1 MLGSDT
7 IAAIATPAGRSAR
20 AVIRIS
26 GQGTFDLLR
35 TRLGIADRQRGCTTG
50 RLELSG
56 GRTFPVLVA
65 VFPAPASYT
74 GEDAAEVFM
83 PGNPMLVERALATLL
98 DGARGPGARQANPGE
113 FTARAY
119 FSGRLTLDQAEGVAA
134 VIAAENA
141 EQLAAAKELLGG
153 STGRL
158 YASWA
163 EEVATLLAL
172 VEAGIDFTDQEDV
185 VAIAPAELARRCAAV
200 RGAILAFLG
209 SAAGAAPST
218 ALPRVVLAGRPNA
231 GKSTLFNALLGRRRA
246 VVSEVAGT
254 TRDVI
259 EEPLDLAADLPGAGV
274 VMLVDLAGLDG
285 GVSGAVDLQAQE
297 AAREAV
303 AGADVVVHCDP
314 AGRFEGPGA
323 PPGTPV
329 LRVRTKADLP
339 VAAPGTDGSVDVCA
353 LDQWHIPV
361 LRRAIAE
368 AAGGSRAAGV
378 AALLPRHRRALH
390 EAAAQLAEARA
401 CPDPVVAAGCLRG
414 ALDELG
420 SLVGRISPDDVIG
433 RIFATFCVGK

>member
-1 MLGSDT
+1 
-7 IAAIATPAGRSAR
+7 
-20 AVIRIS
+20 
-26 GQGTFDLLR
+26 
-35 TRLGIADRQRGCTTG
+35 
-50 RLELSG
+50 
-56 GRTFPVLVA
+56 
-65 VFPAPASYT
+65 
-74 GEDAAEVFM
+74 
-83 PGNPMLVERALATLL
+83 
-98 DGARGPGARQANPGE
+98 
-113 FTARAY
+113 
-119 FSGRLTLDQAEGVAA
+119 
-134 VIAAENA
+134 
-141 EQLAAAKELLGG
+141 
-153 STGRL
+153 
-158 YASWA
+158 
-163 EEVATLLAL
+163 
-172 VEAGIDFTDQEDV
+172 
-185 VAIAPAELARRCAAV
+185 V

-259 EEPLDLAADLPGAGV
+259 EEPLNLAADLPGAGV

-285 GVSGAVDLQAQE
+285 GVLAAVDLQAQE

-303 AGADVVVHCDP
+303 AGADVVVECDP
-314 AGRFEGPGA
+314 AGRFEGSGA
-323 PPGTPV
+323 SPGTPV
-329 LRVRTKADLP
+329 IRVRTKADLP
-339 VAAPGTDGSVDVCA
+339 GVAPGVAASVDVCA
-353 LDQWHIPV
+353 LDQWHVPV

-390 EAAAQLAEARA
+390 EASAHLGDAQA
-401 CPDPVVAAGCLRG
+401 CPDAVLAAGCLRG